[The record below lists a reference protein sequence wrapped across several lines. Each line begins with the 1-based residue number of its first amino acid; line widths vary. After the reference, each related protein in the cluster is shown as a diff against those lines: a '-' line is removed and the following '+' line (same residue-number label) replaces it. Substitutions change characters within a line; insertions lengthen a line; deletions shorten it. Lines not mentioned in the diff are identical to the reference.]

1 MAEEQ
6 QRYCKRCKGVFTQAV
21 CPAGHPNF
29 SYTKVIPDGATVAV
43 AATRATAGAA
53 ATVAAV
59 DPDAALM
66 AAHRGDAAEVARLLA
81 AGLDP
86 DDPIYYGKKFKGG
99 APLQY
104 AAIGGHAEVI
114 RLLLAE
120 GKAQVSRQNTHDGSS
135 ALHYACD
142 PPGGRTEPW
151 AECVAVLLEFG
162 SRGRAPVGTRQRHGR
177 RQLRPAG
184 GGARR

>member
-1 MAEEQ
+1 M
-6 QRYCKRCKGVFTQAV
+6 FTQAV

-29 SYTKVIPDGATVAV
+29 LYTKVIPDGATVAV

-104 AAIGGHAEVI
+104 AATGGHAEVI

-162 SRGRAPVGTRQRHGR
+162 ADTQCRDFEGRTPAEAIRGEAPEVERMLQEAAAAAVARASS
-177 RQLRPAG
+177 
-184 GGARR
+184 